1 LRPVK
6 TVRGCTRRRR
16 EVIDTMSDGNNG
28 MEIAKSVGIIASLVG
43 FLGTAIKA
51 GQWKGEHEARLSKLE
66 EMIERTAEKLSKV
79 DDRVDGIERELL
91 QTMTALRKDVEY
103 IKGSIDDLKAVRK

>member
-1 LRPVK
+1 
-6 TVRGCTRRRR
+6 
-16 EVIDTMSDGNNG
+16 MSDGG
-28 MEIAKSVGIIASLVG
+28 GWEIAKTMGIIASLVG

-66 EMIERTAEKLSKV
+66 EVLEKTVEKLSKV

-103 IKGSIDDLKAVRK
+103 IKGSIDDLKAARR